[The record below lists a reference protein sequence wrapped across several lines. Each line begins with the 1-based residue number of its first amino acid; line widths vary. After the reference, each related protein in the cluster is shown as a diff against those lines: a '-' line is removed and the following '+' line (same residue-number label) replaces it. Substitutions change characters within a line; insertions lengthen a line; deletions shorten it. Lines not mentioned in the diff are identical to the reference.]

1 MAVPGTD
8 GAAGASPAPDDGG
21 EDAARRLSTLLDRC
35 AGAEAALARV
45 VAAEQ
50 EARAQA
56 ESLAG
61 RSALLQ
67 AVTAALSRTL
77 TAEQVAGVVAREGA
91 ESLGTRTATV
101 CTLDAGGE
109 LRLLRG
115 GGLPDDLREGWARFP
130 LDAPVPLAEAARSGE
145 PLYLETL
152 DGVLERFPAMRRA
165 AERLGARSWAV
176 LPLSVGERRLGALSL
191 SFGEERE
198 FAPAERVFLAALA
211 DQCAHALERA
221 RLYGAERRARAA
233 SERLQALTAAL
244 SEAATP
250 WTVGQVL
257 MGQGVAALEAYAGV
271 LALRADAE
279 VEIVGSIGYPPEACM
294 SEGRRWALDA
304 AIPVAEATRSGEPV
318 FLESPAAWGER
329 YLGGRAPAPGAS
341 AAWAAIPLWVEGAS
355 EGALLWTFDRPR
367 EFDAE
372 DRALMTAIARQ
383 GAQALERARL
393 YEAERRARAE
403 AERAVRRI
411 SRMQAL
417 TAALAGALTPAQVAR
432 AVVEQGTAALGADA
446 GVVVFAADGGDTLE
460 VADSAGYPDELV
472 RPWGRFPAASDVP
485 IAEAFRTREPI
496 VLRTREEWSA
506 RYPHLPPRLDWHA
519 SSASVP
525 LLVENEAVGAMG
537 LTFARHVEFGDDE
550 REFLLALGRLCAL
563 AVRRAGLFAA
573 AEAANRAKSEF
584 LATMSHELRTP
595 LTAIIGYGELLADG
609 ITGPVN
615 GEQSHQLG
623 RIKASAMHLLGL
635 IDEVLTYAR
644 LEAGRETVRPE
655 PIDLRRAVDSAAE
668 LVAPMADAKGLALR
682 VQAPPGS
689 VRMDTDPGKLQQIL
703 VNLLSN
709 AVKFTDAGTVEL
721 SAEVPDGT
729 VVFRVR
735 DTGIGI
741 PPEQLERVFEPFT
754 QVESSPT
761 RRFGGT
767 GLGLSVSRR
776 LARLLGGDLDAR
788 SVPGEGSA
796 FTLVLPLGGAAPP
809 D

>member
-1 MAVPGTD
+1 MAAPGTD
-8 GAAGASPAPDDGG
+8 GAAGADPAPGGGG
-21 EDAARRLSTLLDRC
+21 EDAARRLSALLDRC
-35 AGAEAALARV
+35 AGAEAALARMM
-45 VAAEQ
+45 AAGQ
-50 EARAQA
+50 DARAEA
-56 ESLAG
+56 EALAG
-61 RSALLQ
+61 RSARLQ

-77 TAEQVAGVVAREGA
+77 TAEQVAEVVAREGA
-91 ESLGTRTATV
+91 ESLGTRMGTV
-101 CTLDAGGE
+101 CVLDAAGE
-109 LRLLRG
+109 LRILRG
-115 GGLPDDLREGWARFP
+115 GGLPDDLREAWARFP
-130 LDAPVPLAEAARSGE
+130 LDAPVPTAEAARSGE

-152 DGVLERFPAMRRA
+152 DRVLERFPALLPA

-176 LPLSVGERRLGALSL
+176 LPLSVGERRLGALS
-191 SFGEERE
+191 FCFAEERA
-198 FAPAERVFLAALA
+198 FPPVERSFLAALA

-257 MGQGVAALEAYAGV
+257 MGQGVAALDAYAGV
-271 LALRADAE
+271 LVLRGGAE
-279 VEIVGSIGYPPEACM
+279 VEIVGSIGYPAEACM
-294 SEGRRWALDA
+294 AEGRRWGVNAG
-304 AIPVAEATRSGEPV
+304 IPVAEATRTGEPV
-318 FLESPAAWGER
+318 FVESPAAWGRR
-329 YLGGRAPAPGAS
+329 YGSGHAPAAGRS
-341 AAWAAIPLWVEGAS
+341 AAWAAIPLWVEGEP

-460 VADSAGYPDELV
+460 VADSAGYPEDLV

-496 VLRTREEWSA
+496 VLRTREEWA
-506 RYPHLPPRLDWHA
+506 ERYPHLPHRIEWHV

-525 LLVENEAVGAMG
+525 LLVEDEAVGAMG
-537 LTFARHVEFGDDE
+537 LTFARHVEFGDEE
-550 REFLLALGRLCAL
+550 REFLLALGRLCAQ

-609 ITGPVN
+609 ITGPVT

-635 IDEVLTYAR
+635 IDEVLTFAR
-644 LEAGRETVRPE
+644 LEAGRETVRAE
-655 PIDLRRAVDSAAE
+655 PVDVRGAVKSAAE

-682 VQAPPGS
+682 VEAPAGR
-689 VRMDTDPGKLQQIL
+689 VRMDADPGKLHQIL

-709 AVKFTDAGTVEL
+709 AVKFTDAGAVEL
-721 SAEVPDGT
+721 SAEAPDGT

-741 PPEQLERVFEPFT
+741 PPEQLERIFEPFT

-776 LARLLGGDLDAR
+776 LARLMGGDLSAE

-809 D
+809 E

>member
-1 MAVPGTD
+1 MSD
-8 GAAGASPAPDDGG
+8 
-21 EDAARRLSTLLDRC
+21 LFDRC
-35 AGAEAALARV
+35 TGAEAALARM

-50 EARAQA
+50 DARALA
-56 ESLAG
+56 EALAG
-61 RSALLQ
+61 RSARLQ

-77 TAEQVAGVVAREGA
+77 TPEQVAEVVAAEGA
-91 ESLGTRTATV
+91 AALGSLAGTLCA
-101 CTLDAGGE
+101 LEPGGE
-109 LRLLRG
+109 LRILRG
-115 GGLPDDLREGWARFP
+115 GGLPDDLREAWARFP
-130 LDAPVPLAEAARSGE
+130 LDAPVPTAAAARSGE
-145 PLYLETL
+145 PLYLATL
-152 DGVLERFPAMRRA
+152 DEVLARFPALAAA

-176 LPLSVGERRLGALSL
+176 LPLSVGERRLGALS
-191 SFGEERE
+191 FCFPEERA
-198 FAPAERVFLAALA
+198 FPPAERAFLEALA

-221 RLYGAERRARAA
+221 RMYGAERRARAA
-233 SERLQALTAAL
+233 SERLQELTAAL

-257 MGQGVAALEAYAGV
+257 MGQGVAALDAYAGV
-271 LALRADAE
+271 LALRRGPAVE
-279 VEIVGSIGYPPEACM
+279 VVGSIGYPPEACM
-294 SEGRRWALDA
+294 GEGRKWPLDA
-304 AIPVAEATRSGEPV
+304 GIPVVEAARTGEPV
-318 FLESPAAWGER
+318 FVESPEAWGRR
-329 YLGGRAPAPGAS
+329 YLGGHAPSSGTS
-341 AAWAAIPLWVEGAS
+341 AAWAAIPLLVEGEP
-355 EGALLWTFDRPR
+355 EGALLWAFDRPR

-417 TAALAGALTPAQVAR
+417 TAALAGALTPEQVAR

-446 GVVVFAADGGDTLE
+446 GVVVFAADDGESLA
-460 VADSAGYPDELV
+460 VADSTGYPDEMV
-472 RPWGRFPAASDVP
+472 RPWARFPAATDAP

-496 VLRTREEWSA
+496 VLRSREEWSA
-506 RYPHLPPRLDWHA
+506 RYPNLPHRLHWHA

-525 LLVENEAVGAMG
+525 LLVEGEAVGALGM
-537 LTFARHVEFGDDE
+537 TFARHVEFGEEE
-550 REFLLALGRLCAL
+550 REFLLALGRLCAQ

-615 GEQSHQLG
+615 GEQSYQLG

-635 IDEVLTYAR
+635 IDEVLTFAR
-644 LEAGRETVRPE
+644 LEAGRETVRAE
-655 PIDLRRAVDSAAE
+655 AVDVRGAVRSAAE
-668 LVAPMADAKGLALR
+668 LVAPMAAAKGLALR
-682 VQAPPGS
+682 VEAPPGR
-689 VRMDTDPGKLQQIL
+689 VRLDTDPGKLQQIL

-709 AVKFTDAGTVEL
+709 AVKFTDAGTVEIT
-721 SAEVPDGT
+721 AEAPDGAA
-729 VVFRVR
+729 VFRVR

-776 LARLLGGDLDAR
+776 LARLLGGDLAAQ

-796 FTLVLPLGGAAPP
+796 FTLVLPREGGAPAG
-809 D
+809 

>member
-1 MAVPGTD
+1 MAAPGTD
-8 GAAGASPAPDDGG
+8 GADPAFPGG
-21 EDAARRLSTLLDRC
+21 EDAARRMSDLFDRC
-35 AGAEAALARV
+35 AGAEAALARM

-50 EARAQA
+50 DARALA
-56 ESLAG
+56 EALAG
-61 RSALLQ
+61 RSDRLQ

-77 TAEQVAGVVAREGA
+77 TPEQVAEVVAAEGA
-91 ESLGTRTATV
+91 AALGSVAGTL
-101 CTLDAGGE
+101 CTLETSGE
-109 LRLLRG
+109 LRILRG

-130 LDAPVPLAEAARSGE
+130 LDAPVPTAAAARSGE
-145 PLYLETL
+145 PLYMGTL
-152 DGVLERFPAMRRA
+152 DEALRRFPALAVA

-191 SFGEERE
+191 CFPEERA
-198 FAPAERVFLAALA
+198 FLPAERAFLEALG

-233 SERLQALTAAL
+233 SERLQELTAAL

-257 MGQGVAALEAYAGV
+257 MGQGVAALDAYAGV
-271 LALRADAE
+271 LVLRCGPH

-294 SEGRRWALDA
+294 AEGRRWPLDA
-304 AIPVAEATRSGEPV
+304 GIPVAEAARTGEPV
-318 FLESPAAWGER
+318 FVESPEAWGRR
-329 YLGGRAPAPGAS
+329 YLDGHAPSSGAS
-341 AAWAAIPLWVEGAS
+341 AAWAAIPLLVEGEP
-355 EGALLWTFDRPR
+355 EGALLWAFDRPR

-393 YEAERRARAE
+393 YEAERRARAD

-411 SRMQAL
+411 SRLQAL
-417 TAALAGALTPAQVAR
+417 TAALAGALTPEQVAR
-432 AVVEQGTAALGADA
+432 AVVEQGTAALGAEA
-446 GVVVFAADGGDTLE
+446 GVVVFAAADGESLE
-460 VADSAGYPDELV
+460 VADSTGYPDELV
-472 RPWGRFPAASDVP
+472 RPWGRFPAAADAP

-506 RYPHLPPRLDWHA
+506 RYPDLPHRLDWHA

-525 LLVENEAVGAMG
+525 LLVEGEAVGALGM
-537 LTFARHVEFGDDE
+537 TFARHVEFGEEE
-550 REFLLALGRLCAL
+550 REFLLALGRLCAQ

-609 ITGPVN
+609 ITGPVT
-615 GEQSHQLG
+615 GEQSYQLG

-635 IDEVLTYAR
+635 IDEVLTFAR
-644 LEAGRETVRPE
+644 LEAGRETVRAE
-655 PIDLRRAVDSAAE
+655 AVDVRGAVRSAAE
-668 LVAPMADAKGLALR
+668 LVAPMAAAKGLALR
-682 VQAPPGS
+682 VEAPPGR
-689 VRMDTDPGKLQQIL
+689 VRLDTDPGKLQQIL

-709 AVKFTDAGTVEL
+709 AVKFTDAGTVEIA
-721 SAEVPDGT
+721 AEAPDGAA
-729 VVFRVR
+729 VFRVR

-776 LARLLGGDLDAR
+776 LARLLGGDLSAE

-796 FTLVLPLGGAAPP
+796 FTLVLPREGDGAMF
-809 D
+809 

>member
-1 MAVPGTD
+1 MAAPATD
-8 GAAGASPAPDDGG
+8 GAAGA
-21 EDAARRLSTLLDRC
+21 
-35 AGAEAALARV
+35 
-45 VAAEQ
+45 Q
-50 EARAQA
+50 
-56 ESLAG
+56 AG
-61 RSALLQ
+61 RSARLQ
-67 AVTAALSRTL
+67 AVTMALSRTL
-77 TAEQVAGVVAREGA
+77 AAEQVAEVVAAEGA
-91 ESLGTRTATV
+91 AALGSLTGTL
-101 CTLDAGGE
+101 CTLEPSGD

-115 GGLPDDLREGWARFP
+115 GGLPDDLREKWARFAP
-130 LDAPVPLAEAARSGE
+130 GAPVPLAAAVRSGE
-145 PLYLETL
+145 PLYLATL
-152 DGVLERFPAMRRA
+152 DEALERFPALRPA
-165 AERLGARSWAV
+165 VERLGARSWAV
-176 LPLSVGERRLGALSL
+176 LPLSVGERRLGALS
-191 SFGEERE
+191 FCFPEERA
-198 FAPAERVFLAALA
+198 FPPAERAFLESLGE
-211 DQCAHALERA
+211 QCAHALERA

-233 SERLQALTAAL
+233 SERLQELTAAL

-271 LALRADAE
+271 LALRCGTRVE
-279 VEIVGSIGYPPEACM
+279 VVGSIGYPPEACM
-294 SEGRRWALDA
+294 GEGRKWPLDA
-304 AIPVAEATRSGEPV
+304 GIPVVEAARTGEPV
-318 FLESPAAWGER
+318 FVESPEAWGRR
-329 YLGGRAPAPGAS
+329 YLGGHAPSPGRS
-341 AAWAAIPLWVEGAS
+341 AAWAAIPLLVEGEP

-383 GAQALERARL
+383 GALALERARL

-417 TAALAGALTPAQVAR
+417 TAALAGALTPEQVAR
-432 AVVEQGTAALGADA
+432 AVVEQGTAALGAEA
-446 GVVVFAADGGDTLE
+446 GVVVFASDGGETLE
-460 VADSAGYPDELV
+460 VADSVGYPDEMV
-472 RPWGRFPAASDVP
+472 RPWARFPAAADVP

-506 RYPHLPPRLDWHA
+506 RYPNLPHRLEWHA

-525 LLVENEAVGAMG
+525 LLVEGEAVGALGM
-537 LTFARHVEFGDDE
+537 TFSRHVEFGEEE
-550 REFLLALGRLCAL
+550 REFLLALGRLCAQ

-609 ITGPVN
+609 ITGPVT
-615 GEQSHQLG
+615 GEQSYQLG

-635 IDEVLTYAR
+635 IDEVLTFAR
-644 LEAGRETVRPE
+644 LEAGRETVRAE
-655 PIDLRRAVDSAAE
+655 AVDVRGAVRSAAE
-668 LVAPMADAKGLALR
+668 LVAPMAAAKGLALR
-682 VQAPPGS
+682 VEAPPGP
-689 VRMDTDPGKLQQIL
+689 VRLDTDPGKLQQIL

-709 AVKFTDAGTVEL
+709 AVKFTDAGAVEIA
-721 SAEVPDGT
+721 AEAPDGAA
-729 VVFRVR
+729 VFRVR

-776 LARLLGGDLDAR
+776 LARLLGGDLAAE

-796 FTLVLPLGGAAPP
+796 FTLVLPRGGGAPA

>member
-1 MAVPGTD
+1 MSG
-8 GAAGASPAPDDGG
+8 
-21 EDAARRLSTLLDRC
+21 LLDRC
-35 AGAEAALARV
+35 ARAEAELARLA
-45 VAAEQ
+45 AAERAARA
-50 EARAQA
+50 EARA
-56 ESLAG
+56 LAG
-61 RSALLQ
+61 RSARLQ

-77 TAEQVAGVVAREGA
+77 TAEQVADVVAREGA
-91 ESLGTRTATV
+91 EALGTRLGTV
-101 CTLDAGGE
+101 CVLDGGGE
-109 LRLLRG
+109 LRILRG
-115 GGLPDDLREGWARFP
+115 GGLPDDLRETWARFP
-130 LDAPVPLAEAARSGE
+130 LDAPVPLAEAARTGE
-145 PLYLETL
+145 ALYLATL
-152 DGVLERFPAMRRA
+152 DAVLGRFPALAPA
-165 AERLGARSWAV
+165 AERLGARAWAV
-176 LPLSVGERRLGALSL
+176 LPLSVGERRLGALS
-191 SFGEERE
+191 FCFTEERE
-198 FAPAERVFLAALA
+198 VPPAERGFLAALA

-244 SEAATP
+244 SEAAAP
-250 WTVGQVL
+250 WSVGQVL
-257 MGQGVAALEAYAGV
+257 MGQGVAALDAYAGV
-271 LALRADAE
+271 LVLRADGE
-279 VEIVGSIGYPPEACM
+279 VEIVGSIGYPEAACM

-304 AIPVAEATRSGEPV
+304 PIPVAEATRTGEPV
-318 FLESPAAWGER
+318 FVESPEAWGRR
-329 YLGGRAPAPGAS
+329 YGGEHTRSSGAS
-341 AAWAAIPLWVEGAS
+341 AAWAAIPLWVEGEP

-372 DRALMTAIARQ
+372 DRALMTAVARQ

-411 SRMQAL
+411 SRLQEL
-417 TAALAGALTPAQVAR
+417 TAALAGALTPSQVAR
-432 AVVEQGTAALGADA
+432 AVVEQGTAALGAEA
-446 GVVVFAADGGDTLE
+446 GVVVFAVEEGDTLE
-460 VADSAGYPDELV
+460 VADSTGYPADLV
-472 RPWGRFPAASDVP
+472 RPWERFPAASDVP

-496 VLRTREEWSA
+496 VLRTREEWIR
-506 RYPHLPPRLDWHA
+506 RYPHLPASMDWHT

-525 LLVENEAVGAMG
+525 LLVGDEAVGAMG

-550 REFLLALGRLCAL
+550 REFLLALGRLCAQ

-584 LATMSHELRTP
+584 LAIMSHELRTP

-609 ITGPVN
+609 ITGPVS
-615 GEQSHQLG
+615 GEQAHQLG

-635 IDEVLTYAR
+635 IDEVLTFAR
-644 LEAGRETVRPE
+644 LEAGRETVRAE
-655 PIDLRRAVDSAAE
+655 PVDARGAVRSAAE
-668 LVAPMADAKGLALR
+668 LVAPLAAGKGLALR
-682 VQAPPGS
+682 VEAPPGR
-689 VRMDTDPGKLQQIL
+689 VWLDTDPGKLHQIL

-709 AVKFTDAGTVEL
+709 AVKFTDAGRVEL
-721 SAEVPDGT
+721 SAEAQDGT

-776 LARLLGGDLDAR
+776 LARLLGGDLAAR
-788 SVPGEGSA
+788 SVPGEGST
-796 FTLVLPLGGAAPP
+796 FTLELPLGGGPAAE
-809 D
+809 